1 MRVGIA
7 GNGTII
13 PVFIEGAREA
23 GMQIACI
30 CGRPAS
36 IDKLNALAERFSIP
50 EIYTD
55 YEEMLSSDIDAVYVG
70 VSNYMHYEY
79 AKKALLNGKHV
90 ICEKPFTSNYAQA
103 EVLYS
108 ICKEKHLY
116 LFEAIMN
123 QYNPSFEELKQAVTQ
138 IGEIRIAEL
147 SFSQYSRRYQAFK
160 NGEILPVFDPLKAG
174 GALMDI
180 NLYNV
185 YLMIGIF
192 GAPLKV
198 TYHANIVRDVDTS
211 GVLVMEYPGFKA
223 SLVGAK
229 DCSAPMRVSIHGD
242 LGYIESDQRS
252 SAVNRFK
259 IQMNDGTSRE
269 YETKEKHHNMYYEM
283 SAFKRMLETDA
294 FDEMMAHLDVSLTV
308 MKIMDEARN
317 QNGILTDF
325 AI

>member
-1 MRVGIA
+1 MKVGIA

-13 PVFIEGAREA
+13 PTFIEGAREA
-23 GMQIACI
+23 GIEIACI

-36 IDKLNALAERFSIP
+36 IEKLNALAERFSIP
-50 EIYTD
+50 KVYTD
-55 YEEMLSSDIDAVYVG
+55 YEEMLSSEIDAVYVG
-70 VSNYMHYEY
+70 VSNYMHYDY
-79 AKKALLNGKHV
+79 SKKALEHKKHV

-103 EVLYS
+103 EVLYN
-108 ICKEKHLY
+108 ICKENHLY

-123 QYNPSFEELKQAVTQ
+123 QYNPSLEEIKKAVKE

-160 NGEILPVFDPLKAG
+160 NGEILPVFDPQKAG

-185 YLMIGIF
+185 YMMVGIF
-192 GAPLKV
+192 GAPRRV
-198 TYHANIVRDVDTS
+198 TYHANIVKDIDTS

-223 SLVGAK
+223 SLIGAK
-229 DCSAPMRVSIHGD
+229 DCSAPMRFSIHGD
-242 LGYIESDQRS
+242 LGYIESDQRP
-252 SAVNRFK
+252 SAVNHFK
-259 IQMNDGTSRE
+259 VQMNDGSGYE
-269 YETKEKHHNMYYEM
+269 YEAKERHQNMFHEM
-283 SAFKRMLETDA
+283 SAFRRMMETDA
-294 FDEMMAHLDVSLTV
+294 FDEMMAHLGDSLTV

-325 AI
+325 PA